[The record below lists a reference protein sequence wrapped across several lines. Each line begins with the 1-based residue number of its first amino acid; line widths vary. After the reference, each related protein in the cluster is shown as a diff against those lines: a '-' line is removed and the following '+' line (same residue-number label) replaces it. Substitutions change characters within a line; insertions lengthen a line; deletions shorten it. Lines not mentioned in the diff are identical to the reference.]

1 MFEFFWYWCD
11 SGSFLT
17 EHTFFFGRLCYPI
30 PSAENQ
36 IARDLSHREAHR
48 TFREDFQSLAFTRRR
63 ARSRLASRPF
73 RARPETRNLLYPRQ
87 QYPAARGPDCTW
99 IRKTPLS
106 DRVLAGSNLGAKNV
120 FFTKLTGQSAGW
132 IRTLRSEPI
141 IINWR
146 VREKNRGK
154 TGLALHRPNLKRVRG
169 FL

>member
-48 TFREDFQSLAFTRRR
+48 TFREDFQSLVR
-63 ARSRLASRPF
+63 APSPCALAIGFEAISGPPR
-73 RARPETRNLLYPRQ
+73 ETRNLLYLRQ

-106 DRVLAGSNLGAKNV
+106 DRVLAGSNLGCQKR
-120 FFTKLTGQSAGW
+120 FFHKA
-132 IRTLRSEPI
+132 
-141 IINWR
+141 
-146 VREKNRGK
+146 
-154 TGLALHRPNLKRVRG
+154 HRPVGGLDSHVALRADHNKLACA
-169 FL
+169 